1 MGLGTNQTRLGILAA
16 GLLQLKF
23 IRESSRT
30 VWTKMAIHGLIAK
43 KIGTTQ
49 MFHEDGRSDD
59 VTVVQA
65 GPCIVTQVKTPDSDG
80 YTGVQLGFQEVR
92 KLNKPRQGHLS
103 SVDKLFRH
111 LREFGVDDPS
121 DVEVGQE
128 INAELFEAGDKID
141 ATGTSKG
148 RGFQGGVKR
157 WGFSG
162 GPKTHGQSDRHRA
175 PGSIGA
181 GSSPGH
187 VIKGLKMAGHMG
199 NARITTRNLEVVA
212 SDPERNLMFIK
223 GSVPGGRNS
232 IELLRR

>member
-1 MGLGTNQTRLGILAA
+1 MP
-16 GLLQLKF
+16 
-23 IRESSRT
+23 
-30 VWTKMAIHGLIAK
+30 IHGLIAK

-49 MFHEDGRSDD
+49 MFREDGTSDD

-65 GPCIVTQVKTPDSDG
+65 GPCIVTQVKTSSTDG
-80 YTGVQLGFQEVR
+80 YTGVQLGFEEVR

-103 SVDKLFRH
+103 TIDKLFRH
-111 LREFGVDDPS
+111 LREFGVDDPG

-128 INAELFEAGDKID
+128 ITAELFKSGDMID

-157 WGFSG
+157 WGFAG

-187 VIKGLKMAGHMG
+187 VIKGMKMAGHMG
-199 NARITTRNLEVVA
+199 NARITTRNLEVVE
-212 SDPERNLMFIK
+212 SDPERNLIFIK

-232 IELLRR
+232 IVLLRRAGSRKRQLK